1 MHRPHPNLPRMTKLT
16 VPVSIIA
23 ANYNNGTFLEAFI
36 NNIIN
41 SSALPEE
48 LIIVDDGSTDNS
60 KEILNAFGYLTYLRT
75 ISLKTNQGFTIAI
88 NTALQAATSKY
99 VMRADPDD
107 LFCSRRIEKQYE
119 YLEQHPDT
127 DMLGSNATY
136 FDSDSEKTINTSNF
150 PLTHHG
156 IVKAYRKG
164 EHGLLHATVCG
175 KRSVYQKYRYQHFSP
190 GEDYELFSRMVKD
203 GHHFAN
209 LDEALYKVRVH
220 PSSSTSTLGREGI
233 ARTFRFRD
241 QIFGTRT
248 SKLRIWF
255 YYNYIR
261 NYRNYQLSRNI
272 IIRHFYLFL
281 AIFSY
286 PSKLLKRLIG

>member
-1 MHRPHPNLPRMTKLT
+1 MTKPT

-23 ANYNNGTFLEAFI
+23 ANYNNGVFLEAFI
-36 NNIIN
+36 NSVIN
-41 SSALPEE
+41 SSLLPEE
-48 LIIVDDGSTDNS
+48 IIIVDDGSTDNS
-60 KEILNAFGYLTYLRT
+60 IKILNAYSHLPYLRT
-75 ISLKTNQGFTIAI
+75 ILFETNQGFTSAI
-88 NTALQAATSKY
+88 NAALQAAASKY

-107 LFCSRRIEKQYE
+107 LLHPQRIGKQFD
-119 YLEQHPDT
+119 YLEQNPET
-127 DMLGSNATY
+127 DMLGSNAVY
-136 FDSDSEKTINTSNF
+136 FDSETEKPINKSNF
-150 PLTHHG
+150 PLSHHD
-156 IVKAYRKG
+156 IINAYRKG

-175 KRSVYQKYRYQHFSP
+175 KRSVYQKYRYQQFSP

-203 GHHFAN
+203 GHRFAN

-233 ARTFRFRD
+233 VRTFQFRD

-248 SKLRIWF
+248 TKLRIWF

-261 NYRNYQLSRNI
+261 NYRNYQLSGNNI
-272 IIRHFYLFL
+272 IKYFYLFL
-281 AIFSY
+281 AILSY